1 MAADLGTSLQVS
13 AAGMDVQTA
22 RIRIIA
28 ENLANQSTTGSSPG
42 ADAYR
47 RRTIS
52 FQNKLDKALG
62 VETVS
67 VKSVGTDKS
76 REPLRYDPDNPAAN
90 KEGYVKTPNVNS
102 FVELMDMRDAE
113 QSYSANLNVASTTQG
128 LQLTLAPKGV
138 EIQLK

>member
-1 MAADLGTSLQVS
+1 MATDLNTSLQVS

-22 RIRIIA
+22 RIRVVA
-28 ENLANQSTTGSSPG
+28 ENLANQNTTGSSPG

-52 FQNKLDKALG
+52 FQNQIDKALG

-67 VKSVGTDKS
+67 VKSVGTDKTDQ
-76 REPLRYDPDNPAAN
+76 PQRYDPSNPAADKN
-90 KEGYVKTPNVNS
+90 GYVKTPNVNS

-113 QSYSANLNVASTTQG
+113 QAYSANLNVASTTRTM
-128 LQLTLAPKGV
+128 LNRTLDLIK
-138 EIQLK
+138 

>member
-1 MAADLGTSLQVS
+1 MAADLNTSLQVS
-13 AAGMDVQTA
+13 GAGMDAQVA
-22 RIRIIA
+22 RIKVIA
-28 ENLANQSTTGSSPG
+28 ENLANQNTTGSSPG

-52 FQNKLDKALG
+52 FQNRLDNALG

-76 REPLRYDPDNPAAN
+76 EQPLRYDPGNPAADKN
-90 KEGYVKTPNVNS
+90 GYVKTPNVNS

-113 QSYSANLNVASTTQG
+113 QSYSANLNVASTTRTM
-128 LQLTLAPKGV
+128 LSRTLDLIK
-138 EIQLK
+138 